1 MDLRIGEPMPSDR
14 SVLPTAADVQRLM
27 TSCAVAQLQGGKEQ
41 IQADSEETQ
50 ENSVSFEL

>member
-1 MDLRIGEPMPSDR
+1 MNLEIAEPMPNDSP
-14 SVLPTAADVQRLM
+14 VLPTAVDVQRLM
-27 TSCAVAQLQGGKEQ
+27 DSCTVARLQRDKEQ